1 MMPLITRIGGI
12 FMLFLLHKY
21 FPLGGGA
28 ISLIKDTA
36 KNRRVVM
43 AAANPMR
50 SDGDQRCRV
59 VGTSEIWIFYPEAKW

>member
-21 FPLGGGA
+21 FPLGGGV

>member
-1 MMPLITRIGGI
+1 MKPLITRIGGI

-21 FPLGGGA
+21 FPLGGGV